1 MAFAGKQVKITLQSG
16 ETYPAKIVNVDPT
29 TATLTVDRLDTN
41 TKQYV
46 RRDELKDVSIVS
58 QSTSDTTVSSHDNVS
73 STSTSNSQKAPVS
86 LPNDQTTSTPSAQL
100 SSSNSKT
107 SSPNSDR
114 KPRPKPKKASN
125 ATAAT
130 PQPKAMPYMEEFDY
144 TKSTQNFDKKKAW
157 EEIRQSQAGQSKDPL
172 LVQLNRK
179 QATDSRQ
186 PMLAPDQPVLSPDEH
201 HSALQRN
208 AEPTNQATNA
218 QLHDA
223 KQEIENLRAEL
234 HRANQRQA
242 LLEALT
248 NVHISNATNDQEYV
262 CRLYSDAR
270 LAAKHWRAKH
280 TSPSDLSSENTLC
293 YTMRVPALASIPKN
307 DPVLFTYLGPTSD
320 ADQEVVSRLPQH
332 LCDEI
337 SVKIENAA
345 LFEQRLQSI
354 VQTP

>member
-1 MAFAGKQVKITLQSG
+1 MAFAGKQVKITLHSG

-58 QSTSDTTVSSHDNVS
+58 QSTSDAAVSSNA
-73 STSTSNSQKAPVS
+73 TPTPSNSQKARAP
-86 LPNDQTTSTPSAQL
+86 LPNNQTTSTASAQL
-100 SSSNSKT
+100 SSSNSAT
-107 SSPNSDR
+107 SSPHPDK
-114 KPRPKPKKASN
+114 KPRPKSKKASN

-157 EEIRQSQAGQSKDPL
+157 EEIRQSQAGQSRDPL

-186 PMLAPDQPVLSPDEH
+186 PMLAPDEPVLSPDEH
-201 HSALQRN
+201 HSALQRD
-208 AEPTNQATNA
+208 AETPNQATNT
-218 QLHDA
+218 QLEDA
-223 KQEIENLRAEL
+223 KQEIQTLRTEL
-234 HRANQRQA
+234 DRANQRQA
-242 LLEALT
+242 LLEAFT
-248 NVHISNATNDQEYV
+248 NVHISNATNDQEYQ
-262 CRLYSDAR
+262 CRLYSNAR
-270 LAAKHWRAKH
+270 VAAEHWRAKH
-280 TSPSDLSSENTLC
+280 TSPADLSSENTLC
-293 YTMRVPALASIPKN
+293 YTVRVPALASIPKN

-320 ADQEVVSRLPQH
+320 ADQEIVSRLPEH

-337 SVKIENAA
+337 SVKMENAA
-345 LFEQRLQSI
+345 LFEQRLKSI